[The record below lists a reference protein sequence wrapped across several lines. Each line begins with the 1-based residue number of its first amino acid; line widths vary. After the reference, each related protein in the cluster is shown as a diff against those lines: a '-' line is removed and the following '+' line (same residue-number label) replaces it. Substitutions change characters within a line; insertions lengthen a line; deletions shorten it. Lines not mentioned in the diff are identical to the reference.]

1 MLEAIDA
8 RVRYVEQGGSGLE
21 PLHDVLARMRSSLGP
36 LNPETRR
43 REQALRDEQEAA
55 EAALQA

>member
-21 PLHDVLARMRSSLGP
+21 PLHDVLARMRSSLEP

-43 REQALRDEQEAA
+43 CEQALRDEQEAA